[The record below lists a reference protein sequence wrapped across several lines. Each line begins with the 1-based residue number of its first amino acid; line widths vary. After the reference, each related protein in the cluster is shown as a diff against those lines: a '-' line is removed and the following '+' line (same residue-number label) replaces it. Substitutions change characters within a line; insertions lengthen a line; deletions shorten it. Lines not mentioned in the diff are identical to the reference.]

1 MHHIIQVC
9 QQKNMVKL
17 RQAKLLNRT
26 RQEDMK
32 VNMKQ
37 GGNRR
42 ATGPASSRQDFSAG
56 IRFGILSVV
65 CGKASAV

>member
-1 MHHIIQVC
+1 
-9 QQKNMVKL
+9 MVKL

-42 ATGPASSRQDFSAG
+42 ATGPASSRQNFA
-56 IRFGILSVV
+56 LPESV
-65 CGKASAV
+65 ADS